1 MAHDFNNLLNVIEGY
16 TGFVARRVTALAQE
30 DARLEPVLADIEQ
43 VQVAAQQAIRVT
55 RQLLTFAR
63 HEATTP
69 EIIDLNQAVESA
81 GKLLRRALGAHI
93 ELAIAAEPALWRIK
107 ADRGQLEQVLVNL
120 AVNARDA
127 MPGGGRLI
135 IETANI
141 EVDDAF
147 ASQRPGLASGR
158 YARLRVSDSGTG
170 MDKATV
176 DRVFEP
182 FFSTKPK
189 GHGTGL
195 GLATVYGIV
204 TGPAAASISTRRW
217 GRARRSA
224 CSFRSPTNRPAR
236 TPDPGPRPATTFA
249 GTVRRSFSSRTR

>member
-16 TGFVARRVTALAQE
+16 TGFVSRRVTALARE

-69 EIIDLNQAVESA
+69 EIIDINEAVESA
-81 GKLLRRALGAHI
+81 GKLLRRALGEHI
-93 ELAIAAEPALWRIK
+93 ELTIAAEPALWRVK

-127 MPGGGRLI
+127 MPGGGRAGHRYRA
-135 IETANI
+135 T
-141 EVDDAF
+141 
-147 ASQRPGLASGR
+147 SRSTTPSRASGPAWCPGVTPGSGSR
-158 YARLRVSDSGTG
+158 TPARAWTRRPL
-170 MDKATV
+170 

-204 TGPAAASISTRRW
+204 TGAGGSIDIYSEAGTGHDGQRAPSGHRRT
-217 GRARRSA
+217 GRAGRRVPVPGRRRRS
-224 CSFRSPTNRPAR
+224 RAR
-236 TPDPGPRPATTFA
+236 
-249 GTVRRSFSSRTR
+249 